1 MPIFFHFTSLEDA
14 QKIVASGELW
24 ECSYV
29 SGVYAVPEGGALVPG
44 VQCTSMGR
52 TKDRS
57 MAVVFTTDVAPDVCY
72 PEENI
77 WHLSALL
84 IKDAFIVPAIEAQ
97 AMLNE
102 NFVED

>member
-1 MPIFFHFTSLEDA
+1 MTIYFHFTSLADA

-24 ECSYV
+24 ECSFV

-57 MAVVFTTDVAPDVCY
+57 MAVVFTTDVAPDVRY

-77 WHLSALL
+77 WHLPSLP
-84 IKDAFIVPAIEAQ
+84 IKDAFIVPASEAK
-97 AMLNE
+97 AMLIE